1 MPFNTIA
8 RSLLDNWLSAEDP
21 KPDDIYRDVISKMS
35 VRMRLTVIDVSAEK
49 PEDWELRPVRQ
60 TRLSTRILNLDALFK
75 AGRFADFKDQE
86 YLNTSVIPQYRQ
98 VLDKRQPMMDT
109 VDTKLLG
116 IRISYD
122 RILLP
127 EKSKARPSWLVTCTY
142 GRFMASAP
150 ANNLSLD
157 NIDETILL
165 HVMAGETAKE
175 IAAHTNLSHRTVEH
189 RLERLRKQVGART
202 LPQLV
207 SMLIVAGFG
216 RSINFSSDGRLTD
229 DS

>member
-1 MPFNTIA
+1 MAFNTIS

-21 KPDDIYRDVISKMS
+21 KPDDIYRDVIGKMS
-35 VRMRLTVIDVSAEK
+35 VRMRLSVIDVGSEK
-49 PEDWELRPVRQ
+49 TDDWELRPVRH
-60 TRLSTRILNLDALFK
+60 TRLSTRILNLDAIFK
-75 AGRFADFKDQE
+75 AGRFADFRDQE
-86 YLNTSVIPQYRQ
+86 YLNTSVIPRYRQ
-98 VLDKRQPMMDT
+98 VLDRRQPMMDT

-150 ANNLSLD
+150 SNNLNLD
-157 NIDETILL
+157 NIDETILI

-175 IAAHTNLSHRTVEH
+175 IAAQINLSHRTVEH

-202 LPQLV
+202 LPHLV
-207 SMLIVAGFG
+207 SMLTVAGFE
-216 RSINFSSDGRLTD
+216 RSINFTSDGQPKD
-229 DS
+229 DL